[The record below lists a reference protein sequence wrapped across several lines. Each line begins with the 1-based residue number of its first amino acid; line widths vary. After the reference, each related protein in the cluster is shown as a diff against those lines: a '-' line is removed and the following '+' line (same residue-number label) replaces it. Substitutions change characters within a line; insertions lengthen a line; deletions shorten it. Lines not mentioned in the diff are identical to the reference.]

1 MRSRPAAISVL
12 LFTLVIASCLLDLEV
27 EAKPQTCLPSGK
39 LRGRKPPPKKCNQI
53 HNSDCCVEG
62 KMYTTYECSPPIT
75 GQTKAVL
82 TLNSFEK
89 GQDGGGAS
97 ECDNKFHGDGERVVA
112 LSSGWFDNRRSCL
125 QRIKITAGNGRSVV
139 AKVVDEC
146 DSTEGCDEEHD
157 YQPPCPNNVV
167 DASPA
172 VWDALG
178 VPSGEQG
185 DLKVTWSFL

>member
-1 MRSRPAAISVL
+1 
-12 LFTLVIASCLLDLEV
+12 
-27 EAKPQTCLPSGK
+27 
-39 LRGRKPPPKKCNQI
+39 
-53 HNSDCCVEG
+53 
-62 KMYTTYECSPPIT
+62 MYTTYECSPPIT

-146 DSTEGCDEEHD
+146 DSTEGCDE
-157 YQPPCPNNVV
+157 NVV